1 MKLRR
6 DPPELEW
13 DRRPPAPELEP
24 EEREALLRGETVKRH
39 AHGGKSS
46 AGVSLCLS
54 RASAEAVWRCIT
66 DFDAY
71 VEYLPYVTASWSE
84 STEAPSPGVRVHRWG
99 MELTTKGVVT
109 RYAVESRQRPTEGWM
124 SWEMVPRGTSPMA
137 RAHGYWRTDPFD
149 ADPERTLIVYA
160 ADVRTAWW
168 LPTPIH
174 RKAADRGLP
183 AMVSLVGRR
192 AEALEADG

>member
-1 MKLRR
+1 MRR
-6 DPPELEW
+6 RAPTPW
-13 DRRPPAPELEP
+13 DERPPAPELSA
-24 EEREALLRGETVKRH
+24 EEREALLRGETLKRH

-46 AGVSLCLS
+46 AGLSLALS
-54 RASAEAVWRCIT
+54 AASEAAVWATIT
-66 DFDAY
+66 DFAAY
-71 VEYLPYVTASWSE
+71 VEYLPYVTASWAE
-84 STEAPSPGVRVHRWG
+84 GVQSPEPGLEVYTWG

-109 RYAVESRQRPTEGWM
+109 RYAVESHRRVQEGWM
-124 SWEMVPRGTSPMA
+124 RWRMQPLGSSPMSEA
-137 RAHGYWRTDPFD
+137 SGYWLTAPLHGARD
-149 ADPERTLIVYA
+149 RTLIVYA

-192 AEALEADG
+192 AEDR

>member
-1 MKLRR
+1 MRR
-6 DPPELEW
+6 RPATPWEEPPPLPELKA
-13 DRRPPAPELEP
+13 D
-24 EEREALLRGETVKRH
+24 EREALLRGETLKHH

-46 AGVSLCLS
+46 AGVSLALS
-54 RASAEAVWRCIT
+54 AASETQVWATIT
-66 DFDAY
+66 DFAAY
-71 VEYLPYVTASWSE
+71 VEYLPYVTASWTE
-84 STEAPSPGVRVHRWG
+84 SVSTPEPGLQVYTWG

-109 RYAVESRQRPTEGWM
+109 RYAVESRRRVVERWM
-124 SWEMVPRGTSPMA
+124 RWRMQPRGSSPMSEA
-137 RAHGYWRTDPFD
+137 SGYWLTAPFD
-149 ADPERTLIVYA
+149 GAQDRTLIVYA

-192 AEALEADG
+192 AEDR